1 MLKPSRSVFKPKYM
15 IVIAASIV
23 APGCATVP
31 PPPPADTSV
40 TMTCL
45 QPNTTPLQE
54 TKEIQTKGG
63 IQIIVAMQP
72 FQCVPDF
79 KQRSVMATPDFA
91 EQLLAGKQHPGQRYV
106 ETTRTPY
113 FAIKPDRLKVTLKI
127 VNQLSRVFRGAG
139 AVVQFTVAGKT
150 WANKQEDYAEF
161 SNVIIPP
168 RGEQQIEIYG
178 PPVEAVPPQANLG
191 LFLYDVVTK
200 VDAAGNI
207 VEKQNFEWY
216 YSYGLQTKQE
226 PGTVQVVRGWE

>member
-1 MLKPSRSVFKPKYM
+1 MDKRFATQLAIGGATAILVF
-15 IVIAASIV
+15 
-23 APGCATVP
+23 GCATSGGP
-31 PPPPADTSV
+31 PPTNSSV
-40 TMTCL
+40 VVTCQ

-72 FQCVPDF
+72 FQCVPAVRR
-79 KQRSVMATPDFA
+79 QVRPATPDLA
-91 EQLLAGKQHPGQRYV
+91 EQILGAKTHPGQHYV
-106 ETTRTPY
+106 ETTSTPY
-113 FAIKPDRLKVTLKI
+113 FDVRPDRLKVTLKI
-127 VNQLSRVFRGAG
+127 VNQLPRVFRGAG

-178 PPVEAVPPQANLG
+178 PPVNAIPPQANLG

-200 VDAAGNI
+200 VDPAGNV
-207 VEKQNFEWY
+207 VEKQNYEWY

-226 PGTVQVVRGWE
+226 QGSVQVARGWEARY